1 MTTSVRS
8 EALSAFD
15 EIGAVVPQKIWDG
28 VLGRVVQGERV
39 TLGVVELDPD
49 SVVPEHSHENE
60 QVGLVL
66 EGSLVFRIGE
76 ESRELAPG
84 AMYVIPANTPHD
96 VQTGPE
102 GAVVV
107 DVFAPV
113 RADWGGLERAE
124 RPPRWPE

>member
-1 MTTSVRS
+1 LT
-8 EALSAFD
+8 AFD
-15 EIGAVVPQKIWDG
+15 EIGAVVPQKIWNG
-28 VLGRVVQGERV
+28 VLGRVIQGERV

-60 QVGLVL
+60 QIGLVL

-84 AMYVIPANTPHD
+84 GMYVIPSHTPHE

-113 RADWGGLERAE
+113 RADWERLERAE
-124 RPPRWPE
+124 RSPRWPE